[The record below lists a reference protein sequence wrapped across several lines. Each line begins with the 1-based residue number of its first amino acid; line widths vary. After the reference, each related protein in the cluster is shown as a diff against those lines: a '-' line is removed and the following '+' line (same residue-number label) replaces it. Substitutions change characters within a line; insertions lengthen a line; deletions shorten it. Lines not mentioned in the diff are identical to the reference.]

1 MFKRLLGFAAAA
13 LVLAAS
19 PALAARQALPLD
31 AAPSHYE
38 VAIRPDGAAGT
49 FTGRVTASFET
60 KAPKPAIVLNGLDL
74 KVASASIDGAPA
86 VATIDAAAQ
95 TITIT
100 PASKALLK
108 PGAHSVTIA
117 YSGKIYDEAYGL
129 FRVEYDANGGKRR
142 MLATQFEPADARR
155 LLPVV
160 DQPDAKAV
168 FTVTVD
174 APKGETA
181 ISNMPVVKKTA
192 LKSGATRYAFAPSPK
207 MSSYLLF
214 LAVGDLERITT
225 KVGATE
231 IGVVARR
238 GAAEQG
244 RYALES
250 AARLLTYYND
260 YFGVDYPLPK
270 LDMLAV
276 PGGGG
281 FGAMENWGAI
291 LYFERLLL
299 LDPKTA
305 STDDKMNVFG
315 VVAHEM
321 AHQWFGDLVT
331 MQWWDDLWLNEGF
344 ASWMEA
350 RSGEALT
357 PEWAPWLAA
366 AAERDRGMARDS
378 RAGTHPIVQ
387 KVDTIEE
394 ANLAF
399 DDITYQKGQAIIRML
414 ESHVGHDAFRD
425 GVRAYMKAHAYGNTV
440 TDDLWR
446 AIETTSGQPIRE
458 IADAYTRRAGVPL
471 ATVASAPCAPGA
483 TSAKVAIKQSR
494 FAFDDTR
501 GAGSWPLPLTVRALA
516 SDKTTRI
523 VVRGDETIDVPGA
536 CGPVLINAGQNSYLR
551 VAYAPADRAALA
563 GAFSKLPAVDQ
574 LGLLYDFLALG
585 RAGDQPLSEY
595 LAFAKATP
603 ASADPLVTRQ
613 IAGGLD
619 TIGWVETGRPSEAAY
634 KAFVRRTLAPA
645 LARVGWDAKPG
656 EPENDAVLRTA
667 LIRTLAGADDADVVA
682 KAREMYAKDSAPAA
696 LRDAVLTVVGEH
708 ADAATWEQLAK
719 RAAATPSFIEKQ
731 SFYFALAGARD
742 PALAK
747 RTLDLALND
756 PAPPRQLRAQIIGA
770 VASEHPGLAW
780 STFEANEAK
789 ITGMLDPL
797 QRNVFI
803 PNLVSSAYD
812 PALADAMLAYATK
825 AFAEGS
831 RAQATAAAASVRVR
845 AKIRAERLSDV
856 DAWLAAGN

>member
-1 MFKRLLGFAAAA
+1 MKRLLGLAAAA
-13 LVLAAS
+13 LLLSAS

-31 AAPSHYE
+31 AAPSRYD
-38 VAIRPDGAAGT
+38 VLIQPDAAAGT
-49 FTGRVTASFET
+49 FTGKVTATLET
-60 KAPKPAIVLNGLDL
+60 SKALPAIVLNGLDL
-74 KVASASIDGAPA
+74 AVAAATIDGAPA
-86 VATIDAAAQ
+86 VATVNAAAQ
-95 TITIT
+95 TITVQPKT
-100 PASKALLK
+100 KALLS
-108 PGAHSVTIA
+108 PGPHTLVISYT
-117 YSGKIYDEAYGL
+117 GKIYDEAYGL
-129 FRVEYDANGGKRR
+129 FRVEYDADGGKRR
-142 MLATQFEPADARR
+142 MIATQFEPADARR

-168 FTVTVD
+168 FTMSVD
-174 APKGETA
+174 VPNGETA
-181 ISNMPVVKKTA
+181 ISNMPVVSKTA
-192 LKSGATRYAFAPSPK
+192 LKSGGARYAFASSPK

-214 LAVGDLERITT
+214 LAVGDLERIST

-244 RYALES
+244 RYALDS

-260 YFGVDYPLPK
+260 YFGVAYPLPK

-350 RSGEALT
+350 RSGEALE
-357 PEWAPWLAA
+357 PAWAPWLVA

-387 KVDTIEE
+387 KVETIEE

-414 ESHVGHDAFRD
+414 EAHVGHDAFRD

-446 AIETTSGQPIRE
+446 AIEASSGQPIRE
-458 IADAYTRRAGVPL
+458 IADAYTRREGVPL
-471 ATVASAPCAPGA
+471 ATVASAPCAKGA
-483 TSAKVAIKQSR
+483 TAAKVSIKQSR
-494 FAFDDTR
+494 FALDDTR
-501 GAGSWPLPLTVRALA
+501 GPGSWPLPLTMRPLG
-516 SDKTTRI
+516 SDKTTRV
-523 VVRGDETIDVPGA
+523 VVRGDETVEVPGV

-551 VAYAPADRAALA
+551 VAYAPQDRAALA
-563 GAFSKLPAVDQ
+563 KAFPQLGAVDQ

-595 LAFAKATP
+595 LALAKAAP

-613 IAGGLD
+613 IAGGLN
-619 TIGWVETGRPSEAAY
+619 TIAWVQTGRPGEAAF
-634 KAFVRRTLAPA
+634 KLFQRRTLAPA
-645 LARVGWDAKPG
+645 FARIGWSAKPG
-656 EPENDAVLRTA
+656 ESENDAVLRATLIDALATA
-667 LIRTLAGADDADVVA
+667 GDPDVLAQ
-682 KAREMYAKDSAPAA
+682 ARALFANDSAPAA
-696 LRDAVLTVVGEH
+696 LRDTVTSVVAEN
-708 ADAATWEQLAK
+708 ADAATWADLVK
-719 RAAATPSFIEKQ
+719 RAAATTSFIEKQ
-731 SFYFALAGARD
+731 SIYGALSGVRD
-742 PALAK
+742 PELAK

-756 PAPPRQLRAQIIGA
+756 PAPPRQLRAQIIGG
-770 VASEHPGLAW
+770 VANAHPDLAW
-780 STFEANEAK
+780 RFFEANEVK
-789 ITGMLDPL
+789 VTGLLDPL
-797 QRNVFI
+797 QRHVFI

-812 PALADAMLAYATK
+812 PALADAMQAYVTK
-825 AFAEGS
+825 TFAEGS
-831 RAQATAAAASVRVR
+831 RAQATAAAAAVRIR
-845 AKIRAERLSDV
+845 AKLRTERLPAV
-856 DAWLAAGN
+856 DAWLASAK